1 MTTDTIL
8 SRREGPI
15 GSLIFNNPAK
25 HNAVSLE
32 MWQRSTQVLHEFAED
47 PAIRVIVLSGA
58 GDKAFISGADISK
71 FEDERAGAE
80 GQARYTAA
88 SAAMRRALR
97 DIGKPTVAMIKGWCL
112 GGGMAVAVNC
122 DLRICADDAQFGIP
136 AAKLGVGYGIDGLE
150 PLVQLVGPSFAKEFL
165 YTAKRYTADEASRM
179 GLVNQVVPAAE
190 LAATVQAYVEG
201 MARNAPLTQV
211 AAKVVIDELMKH
223 GAARNSALC
232 NRVVERANLSQDHV
246 EGRHA
251 FMEKRK
257 PVFTGR

>member
-1 MTTDTIL
+1 MTDTIL

-32 MWQRSTQVLHEFAED
+32 MWVRAGEVLHEFAAD
-47 PAIRVIVLSGA
+47 PAVRVIVLSGA
-58 GDKAFISGADISK
+58 GDKAFVSGADVSK
-71 FEDERAGAE
+71 FENERANAE

-88 SAAMRRALR
+88 SAAMRKALR

-112 GGGMAVAVNC
+112 GGGMSVAVNC
-122 DLRICADDAQFGIP
+122 DLRVCADDAQFGIP
-136 AAKLGVGYGIDGLE
+136 AARLGVGYGIDGLE

-165 YTAKRYTADEASRM
+165 YTARRYTAGEALRM

-190 LAATVQAYVEG
+190 LAATVQAYAEG
-201 MARNAPLTQV
+201 MAHNAPLTLA

-232 NRVVERANLSQDHV
+232 HRVVERANMSQDHV
-246 EGRHA
+246 EGRRA

-257 PVFTGR
+257 PVFVGK